1 MTETDYLSNQ
11 FLIAM
16 PGMTDPNFHK
26 TVTFIC
32 EHSVDG
38 ALGIIINRPMDLQL
52 SEIFGQLSLES
63 NDPQPAN
70 QPVFRGGPVQQ
81 ERGFVLHKPGGEW
94 ESTLAISE
102 GIQVTTSRDILCAMA
117 EGKGPEP
124 VLVAL
129 GYAGWD
135 AGQLEREMVE
145 NSWLSTPADS
155 AIIFETPCEQRLE
168 AAAAL
173 MGVDINS
180 LGSYSGHA

>member
-1 MTETDYLSNQ
+1 MIGTDYLSNQ

-26 TVTFIC
+26 TVTFVC
-32 EHSVDG
+32 EHSDDG
-38 ALGIIINRPMDLQL
+38 ALGIIINRPMDLRL

-63 NDPQPAN
+63 GDQQTSL

-94 ESTLAISE
+94 ESTLAVSD
-102 GIQVTTSRDILCAMA
+102 GIQVTTSRDILHAMA
-117 EGKGPEP
+117 GGKGPEP
-124 VLVAL
+124 ALVAL

-135 AGQLEREMVE
+135 AGQLEQEMVE
-145 NSWLSTPADS
+145 NSWLSTPADA

-180 LGSYSGHA
+180 LGNYSGHA

>member
-1 MTETDYLSNQ
+1 MIGTDYLSNQ

-26 TVTFIC
+26 TVTFVC
-32 EHSVDG
+32 EHSDDG
-38 ALGIIINRPMDLQL
+38 ALGIIINRPMDLRL
-52 SEIFGQLSLES
+52 GEIFGQLSLES
-63 NDPQPAN
+63 GDQHTSL

-81 ERGFVLHKPGGEW
+81 GRGFVLHKPGGEW
-94 ESTLAISE
+94 ESTLAVSDR
-102 GIQVTTSRDILCAMA
+102 IQVTTSRDILRAMA
-117 EGKGPEP
+117 DGKGPEP
-124 VLVAL
+124 ALVAL

-135 AGQLEREMVE
+135 AGQLEQEMVE
-145 NSWLSTPADS
+145 NSWLSTPADA

-180 LGSYSGHA
+180 LGNYSGHA

>member
-1 MTETDYLSNQ
+1 MIGTDYLSNQ

-26 TVTFIC
+26 TVTFVC
-32 EHSVDG
+32 EHSDDG
-38 ALGIIINRPMDLQL
+38 ALGIIINRPMDLRL

-63 NDPQPAN
+63 GDQHTSL

-94 ESTLAISE
+94 ESTLAVSD
-102 GIQVTTSRDILCAMA
+102 GIQVTTSRDILRAMA
-117 EGKGPEP
+117 GGKGPEP
-124 VLVAL
+124 ALVAL

-135 AGQLEREMVE
+135 AGQLEQEMVE
-145 NSWLSTPADS
+145 NSWLSTPADA

-180 LGSYSGHA
+180 LGNYSGHA